1 MTDSPAV
8 VGDRLI
14 PFMKPHT
21 PTGFEEESS
30 RSWTGPACAAFG
42 SSLPQQRA
50 ATLAALPQSCCFA
63 AHDRCLT
70 SGAAANVTAPKT
82 TSRTAARY

>member
-8 VGDRLI
+8 AGDRLI

-30 RSWTGPACAAFG
+30 RS
-42 SSLPQQRA
+42 
-50 ATLAALPQSCCFA
+50 
-63 AHDRCLT
+63 
-70 SGAAANVTAPKT
+70 
-82 TSRTAARY
+82 